1 MKKQANEIAYDFIK
15 TRILD
20 GTYRPA
26 ERMLEARLSEEIGVS
41 RNTIKKAL
49 LKLEQEQLI
58 ELTKNK
64 GASIRSL
71 DIGEVIQ
78 YMEIREELEAK
89 IARNAAVNI
98 SEESLREMQIIFNT
112 MENLSKVH
120 DYDEYS
126 INNKK
131 FHAIIY
137 EASGKP
143 VLTMYCMNI
152 KTQLSRYQFKTM
164 LVPNRSDNSLLE
176 HGAILHSMQTHDP
189 EAAEKAIRAH
199 MSNLLATIIKYKN
212 LVF

>member
-1 MKKQANEIAYDFIK
+1 MKKRAHEIAYDFIK

-26 ERMLEARLSEEIGVS
+26 ERLLEAKLSEEIGVS
-41 RNTIKKAL
+41 RNTVKKAL
-49 LKLEQEQLI
+49 LTLEQEQLI

-71 DIGEVIQ
+71 DIDEVIQ
-78 YMEIREELEAK
+78 YMEIREELEVK
-89 IARNAAVNI
+89 IARIAATAI
-98 SEESLREMQIIFNT
+98 SEKAIREMEKIFDT
-112 MENLSKVH
+112 MKDLSAIH
-120 DYDEYS
+120 DYDTYS
-126 INNKK
+126 LNNKK

-137 EASGKP
+137 EAASKP
-143 VLTMYCMNI
+143 ILTMYCMNI

-164 LVPNRSDNSLLE
+164 LVPQRSDNSLLE
-176 HGAILHSMQTHDP
+176 HEAILQSMQSHDAD
-189 EAAEKAIRAH
+189 AAERAIRAH